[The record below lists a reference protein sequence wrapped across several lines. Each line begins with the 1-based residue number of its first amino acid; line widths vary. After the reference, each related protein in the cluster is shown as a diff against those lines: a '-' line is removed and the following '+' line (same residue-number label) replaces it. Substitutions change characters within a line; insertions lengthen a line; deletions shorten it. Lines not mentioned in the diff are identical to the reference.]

1 MRGVLIRFFDVLQ
14 VVDEADR
21 LLTQS
26 FHDWLP
32 TILAAL
38 RPTSSSANDQ
48 TEKPVGGD
56 TLEKADALAPA
67 WWDAEGKIGR
77 IASDVDERSHP
88 SVSLAL
94 FCIVFTHRIKLTYR
108 SRHAVPKTVVLCYPL
123 SRPSED

>member
-1 MRGVLIRFFDVLQ
+1 MKLSRSKQ

-38 RPTSSSANDQ
+38 KPTSTIVDADGEGSGSRL
-48 TEKPVGGD
+48 
-56 TLEKADALAPA
+56 LEKADAMAPA

-77 IASDVDERSHP
+77 GASDVDERSVP
-88 SVSLAL
+88 SVS
-94 FCIVFTHRIKLTYR
+94 
-108 SRHAVPKTVVLCYPL
+108 AV
-123 SRPSED
+123 